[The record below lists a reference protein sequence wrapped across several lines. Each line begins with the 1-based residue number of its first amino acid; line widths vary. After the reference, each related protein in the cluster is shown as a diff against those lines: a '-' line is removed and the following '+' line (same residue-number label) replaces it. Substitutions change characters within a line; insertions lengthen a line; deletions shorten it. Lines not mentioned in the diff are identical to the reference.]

1 MSAAFMTIQGYVC
14 QLLLFFFAYQ
24 VKTRTINAVDCDRFF
39 HTITWNFNDSDVRKL
54 KMELHHPFLSSH
66 IGVVPNTTYTVKI
79 EIPNFEESSQVFVTS
94 LPSGIFTVNLNTSV
108 PCDESNSS
116 LLTNIIE
123 KYVMFTWKSPAERI
137 INDTLDFMVVYAE
150 KSSHLVVATASTSWI
165 KGCFYKV
172 TANYG
177 KLNSEDFRETGNR
190 CTESNILLQSQ
201 SKSTIVLQ
209 FQEIHLSDHSS
220 IAIDTESQGTGK
232 YFTPKNIDLPH
243 RRFISHG
250 PYLMIRINN
259 CEEGCSF
266 SAIFNNQFI
275 YCNRTYENSKGVI
288 TSPDYPGY
296 YIPNQYCSD
305 RIVTP
310 SNSKIVLTI
319 EELYFR
325 NLNNCDKDYV
335 QISPVYRTGQMTI
348 CHNVNRINY
357 LSSSNILNINYHV
370 TTTVMRY
377 RFSYKQMSPCINTT
391 ISNSTGDVCTSGYY
405 VDRNCKYTFHVPLG
419 YELEVQFTRIVTSSS
434 HKSKFCDQDYV
445 ILKSSNSV
453 LATLCGN
460 WTGSDEYPSYRSVG
474 NHFELIM
481 SIQTPLYADYL
492 GGICIHYRA
501 VIVNANYTSCEYGWI
516 SGERYCYRLSDKP
529 LSWIEADL
537 WCQERD
543 GHLASVTGEDISRL
557 IEEIIKSSVLYGSV
571 HSFWIGANDM
581 TYENYYNWA
590 DKQQFIYSNWFPG
603 WKNRENYNAQPS
615 DDGLSQQDCVELRDE
630 FPYPNKG
637 SGITDRFYW
646 NDRDCNALN
655 YFICQKPK
663 PGVVIVPIPVPDCN
677 RTIVLSS
684 LHPRDV
690 IMSPGYDN
698 IYPADIK
705 CHYEITCAQGQSID
719 LHFTDFHL
727 ENHVNCN
734 NADSCICQYDFLQL
748 EDGDDF
754 KRRYCGDW
762 RRRIKL
768 LRHVS
773 ITNSVRLIFVADFS
787 HSYTGFR
794 IEVFLFSKK
803 TGNTLCENKLFHPF
817 DNHCYLIA
825 SFPEVSW
832 STAYRICAESQ
843 TYLTTIEG
851 LEEEKFLYSL
861 IKSTESYT
869 SGAIYWLGAKW
880 QSSDKAWQ
888 WVDGK
893 FIVSTDDR
901 IINRPE
907 MYTGTSLC
915 LAVQWR
921 GQNNVSGL
929 FWTAKDCNN
938 AGRYICKKPAI
949 VLPENLN
956 QTLTALS
963 GTLTSFNYP
972 SNYVNDLHYV
982 VTIKG
987 PEQSRIWFRF
997 QHVDIEWQEQC
1008 LYDYVALQNSPNGPE
1023 TRVCGQE
1030 DDRLDRYDFFSDKN
1044 TLYVTFHSDYSLTS
1058 NGFVA
1063 TWEVIDISSC
1073 DDRYINVSDFGILT
1087 SIGYPGPYLP
1097 DMDCL
1102 TTLITSTEDLLLLSF
1117 VSFDVGKSGNCT
1129 TDYLRINL
1137 DNTENYFMTMCG
1149 NESNYPSGYAIL
1161 SYDNVLRLNFHSDK
1175 GSRFGYTGYN
1185 VTYQVLKRDSSVQ
1198 SILTLPIDSEG
1209 IITSLNYPLPSPIGI
1224 NYTQRIVAPIGYN
1237 IQLKLLSNQTLVGD
1251 CSRGEVRLEDAYTEN
1266 VTSVSL
1272 CQAENKNGK
1281 VNFLS
1286 TLNSMFILSSTTPQF
1301 HAPFYIL
1308 KFKTFIDTQFV
1319 SKTLFF
1325 PSSYVDACIP
1335 NPCQHEGI
1343 CVTNEDFTSYCNCQG
1358 QFTGLFCHIQWCD
1371 LQPCGEH
1378 GYCNLTESSYI
1389 CECEP
1394 KFTGEHC
1401 TEPVAPCN
1409 PNPCQNGECLIQT
1422 NGSFVCHCRVWYEG
1436 PFCEKHVFQI
1446 PYKPLSKRML
1456 EEPFWLGLITVSVV
1470 LLVILCIYC
1479 IKRKFADKIEKFLAE
1494 EIERSKNH
1502 SSPPTTRY
1510 SLSSNQP
1517 CSTPANLSPQTCPK
1531 SILNRIRKHSIRS
1544 TRGGSN
1550 SPTDRD
1556 MGCTFSFDEILKR
1569 TAQQTKKPINTNTST
1584 PSNDSDKKSD
1594 EKSRI
1599 LASLVT
1605 SSPSQRRLSLDEFFR
1620 LSERKIQMS
1629 NRKVF
1634 SQDGGSPTE
1643 GNTAETTFIGCL
1655 SPRISHY
1662 SAPSFSDFRS
1672 VKEHS
1677 FEQNSSSDSLSGEAK
1692 TSEVQ
1697 VEVSPQA
1704 SDSKEADDQTSK
1716 TNSPIVQ
1723 QVPEISITSEDPDC
1737 LETVNAENN
1746 CENPAD
1752 LNEDTNNC
1760 NNSTSSALSHKSVFL
1775 EVPSAENQGIPIKQT
1790 TTTQTTLTKSPC
1802 VVSPKVR
1809 KSDIPR
1815 KYSVDLPTPKILITA
1830 NMSSCDSD
1838 ETSPP
1843 RTPNPIK
1850 PMAYLSPLAVI
1861 CSSADRTISE
1871 SNLSTSGYSSLSSP
1885 GLSRCNSSSP
1895 LSDELDIQ
1903 QNLGTKSRENTS
1915 PQKAGSHLLSPSYL
1929 TVKSDKAFQ
1938 FPPTHVYPC
1947 LEIFQQPGYMK
1958 RRGSMSGS
1966 WYSSKDAHGQI
1977 KTRFRSP
1984 YHQPISRQNSVEDE
1998 GIGMESCDQGTSD
2011 NETKCVK
2018 TDNFSDEESDNKINE
2033 KSEDKRKTTAE
2044 PSEMPSSGEKIIS
2057 DLKYPV
2063 NNSARRQSFS
2073 DSDETNNHENSKAKV
2088 QSRKKSPSKQQNNSQ
2103 NPPSQSDASKDP
2115 KDKERDPTLAETLI
2129 QVFAD
2134 NPNKQKT
2141 TKTLK
2146 QNSCPAFPL
2155 STKRWI
2161 PLPTQ
2166 RSYPITYRKTE
2177 RLQSVDSSGSSAPSD
2192 TEDLFGV
2199 ASDDHHPVLR
2209 RQGALSEDDGD
2220 SEESSG
2226 DTTVLLRK
2234 TPNVSL
2240 MKNVSKLSDD
2250 STSSPRITV
2259 SLSDS
2264 SSTPSLPEMLD
2275 STSLTEHLVT
2285 EEIPK
2290 NLH

>member
-24 VKTRTINAVDCDRFF
+24 VKTQTINAVDCDRFF

-190 CTESNILLQSQ
+190 CTETSILLQSQ

-434 HKSKFCDQDYV
+434 HKSTFCDQDYV

-460 WTGSDEYPSYRSVG
+460 WTGSDEYPSYRSIG
-474 NHFELIM
+474 NNFELIM

-492 GGICIHYRA
+492 GGICINYRA

-557 IEEIIKSSVLYGSV
+557 IEEIIKSS
-571 HSFWIGANDM
+571 
-581 TYENYYNWA
+581 
-590 DKQQFIYSNWFPG
+590 
-603 WKNRENYNAQPS
+603 
-615 DDGLSQQDCVELRDE
+615 
-630 FPYPNKG
+630 
-637 SGITDRFYW
+637 
-646 NDRDCNALN
+646 
-655 YFICQKPK
+655 
-663 PGVVIVPIPVPDCN
+663 
-677 RTIVLSS
+677 
-684 LHPRDV
+684 
-690 IMSPGYDN
+690 
-698 IYPADIK
+698 
-705 CHYEITCAQGQSID
+705 
-719 LHFTDFHL
+719 
-727 ENHVNCN
+727 CN

-803 TGNTLCENKLFHPF
+803 T
-817 DNHCYLIA
+817 
-825 SFPEVSW
+825 EVSW

-880 QSSDKAWQ
+880 QSSEKAWQ

-1097 DMDCL
+1097 GMDCI

-1117 VSFDVGKSGNCT
+1117 MSFDVGKSGNCT

-1209 IITSLNYPLPSPIGI
+1209 IIASLNYPLPSPIGI

-1272 CQAENKNGK
+1272 CQTENKNGK
-1281 VNFLS
+1281 VKFLS

-1301 HAPFYIL
+1301 YAPFYII

-1422 NGSFVCHCRVWYEG
+1422 NGSFVCHCNVWYEG
-1436 PFCEKHVFQI
+1436 QH
-1446 PYKPLSKRML
+1446 
-1456 EEPFWLGLITVSVV
+1456 
-1470 LLVILCIYC
+1470 
-1479 IKRKFADKIEKFLAE
+1479 
-1494 EIERSKNH
+1494 
-1502 SSPPTTRY
+1502 
-1510 SLSSNQP
+1510 
-1517 CSTPANLSPQTCPK
+1517 
-1531 SILNRIRKHSIRS
+1531 
-1544 TRGGSN
+1544 
-1550 SPTDRD
+1550 
-1556 MGCTFSFDEILKR
+1556 
-1569 TAQQTKKPINTNTST
+1569 
-1584 PSNDSDKKSD
+1584 
-1594 EKSRI
+1594 
-1599 LASLVT
+1599 
-1605 SSPSQRRLSLDEFFR
+1605 
-1620 LSERKIQMS
+1620 
-1629 NRKVF
+1629 
-1634 SQDGGSPTE
+1634 
-1643 GNTAETTFIGCL
+1643 
-1655 SPRISHY
+1655 
-1662 SAPSFSDFRS
+1662 
-1672 VKEHS
+1672 
-1677 FEQNSSSDSLSGEAK
+1677 
-1692 TSEVQ
+1692 
-1697 VEVSPQA
+1697 
-1704 SDSKEADDQTSK
+1704 
-1716 TNSPIVQ
+1716 
-1723 QVPEISITSEDPDC
+1723 
-1737 LETVNAENN
+1737 
-1746 CENPAD
+1746 
-1752 LNEDTNNC
+1752 
-1760 NNSTSSALSHKSVFL
+1760 
-1775 EVPSAENQGIPIKQT
+1775 
-1790 TTTQTTLTKSPC
+1790 
-1802 VVSPKVR
+1802 
-1809 KSDIPR
+1809 
-1815 KYSVDLPTPKILITA
+1815 
-1830 NMSSCDSD
+1830 
-1838 ETSPP
+1838 
-1843 RTPNPIK
+1843 
-1850 PMAYLSPLAVI
+1850 
-1861 CSSADRTISE
+1861 
-1871 SNLSTSGYSSLSSP
+1871 
-1885 GLSRCNSSSP
+1885 
-1895 LSDELDIQ
+1895 
-1903 QNLGTKSRENTS
+1903 
-1915 PQKAGSHLLSPSYL
+1915 
-1929 TVKSDKAFQ
+1929 
-1938 FPPTHVYPC
+1938 
-1947 LEIFQQPGYMK
+1947 
-1958 RRGSMSGS
+1958 
-1966 WYSSKDAHGQI
+1966 
-1977 KTRFRSP
+1977 
-1984 YHQPISRQNSVEDE
+1984 
-1998 GIGMESCDQGTSD
+1998 
-2011 NETKCVK
+2011 
-2018 TDNFSDEESDNKINE
+2018 
-2033 KSEDKRKTTAE
+2033 
-2044 PSEMPSSGEKIIS
+2044 
-2057 DLKYPV
+2057 
-2063 NNSARRQSFS
+2063 
-2073 DSDETNNHENSKAKV
+2073 
-2088 QSRKKSPSKQQNNSQ
+2088 
-2103 NPPSQSDASKDP
+2103 
-2115 KDKERDPTLAETLI
+2115 
-2129 QVFAD
+2129 
-2134 NPNKQKT
+2134 
-2141 TKTLK
+2141 
-2146 QNSCPAFPL
+2146 
-2155 STKRWI
+2155 
-2161 PLPTQ
+2161 
-2166 RSYPITYRKTE
+2166 
-2177 RLQSVDSSGSSAPSD
+2177 
-2192 TEDLFGV
+2192 
-2199 ASDDHHPVLR
+2199 
-2209 RQGALSEDDGD
+2209 
-2220 SEESSG
+2220 
-2226 DTTVLLRK
+2226 
-2234 TPNVSL
+2234 
-2240 MKNVSKLSDD
+2240 
-2250 STSSPRITV
+2250 
-2259 SLSDS
+2259 
-2264 SSTPSLPEMLD
+2264 
-2275 STSLTEHLVT
+2275 
-2285 EEIPK
+2285 
-2290 NLH
+2290 